1 MGKLFAPI
9 IDKSITAFTDNSCT
23 IKYYLPYGTTGS
35 GVILRTVA
43 VSSNGQDDIGYSYNV
58 INSDSLKI
66 ETPLTTDMIA
76 QLYLVS
82 EKPIL
87 NSGETLES
95 WLKNPNNASKQSVAS
110 EPVTFYNIKEGG
122 HDINLDYSISN
133 SKLIITGLFDFENTD
148 ILKYCNIKIKDEKGN
163 LVEEKLDIYPLQEN
177 YIQIEISISNQ
188 INTISAEVEYFTIKG
203 YTNYTNEEKSI
214 KPSSFTNVHPSNY
227 SIFLYS
233 ISYTNGKIDAK
244 ISIRQGY
251 SYTPYLYR
259 GYYDELNIYKEKLID
274 KGTPD
279 TNSSSYSYQDNTY
292 ESGKLYSYRL
302 LLDFG
307 YDADLKKGVYL
318 EKKIDNCISFFEDVY
333 LQNLEGTKSLK
344 VRFNPAIDSI
354 KRNFKDTITATL
366 GSDYPYITRAGKNK
380 YRTFNLGGLITI
392 EGDLENVANSKFLSA
407 SAISKIQKLQSQVT
421 EFYDFRAAAEKI
433 YREEVLNFLHSPDIK
448 LFKSTP
454 EGNIYVYLSNISL
467 SVDKVSARNLQ
478 SFTCQATE
486 VEDPYINEYTKYVE

>member
-9 IDKSITAFTDNSCT
+9 IDKSITAFTDDSCT

-43 VSSNGQDDIGYSYNV
+43 VSSNGQDDISYSYNV
-58 INSDSLKI
+58 INSDLLEVEI
-66 ETPLTTDMIA
+66 PLTTDIIA

-82 EKPIL
+82 EEPIL

-95 WLKNPNNASKQSVAS
+95 WLKNPDNASKQSVAS
-110 EPVTFYNIKEGG
+110 EPVTFYKIKEGE
-122 HDINLDYSISN
+122 HDIKLDYSISN

-188 INTISAEVEYFTIKG
+188 INKLVVEVEYLTIKG
-203 YTNYTNEEKSI
+203 YTKFTEKERSI
-214 KPSSFTNVHPSNY
+214 KLSSFPNIHPSNN
-227 SIFLYS
+227 SISLYS
-233 ISYTNGKIDAK
+233 ISYANGKIDAK
-244 ISIRQGY
+244 ISIRQEY

-279 TNSSSYSYQDNTY
+279 TKLSSYSYQDNTY

-307 YDADLKKGVYL
+307 DNVYL

-366 GSDYPYITRAGKNK
+366 GSDYPYITRAGKSK

-392 EGDLENVANSKFLSA
+392 EDDLESVTNSKFLSA
-407 SAISKIQKLQSQVT
+407 SAIKKIQNLQNQVT